1 MLPANEWVVS
11 LNVESSPVKVPQL
24 DSMTR
29 PLTMMGAELLCCSA
43 AFKGE
48 IWLNCTEERHP
59 IKPWEF
65 AFIVSSST
73 SLFSVNQKEQNTVNH
88 SATTQNKLTEE

>member
-11 LNVESSPVKVPQL
+11 LNVESSPVKEPQL
-24 DSMTR
+24 DSMIR
-29 PLTMMGAELLCCSA
+29 PLTVMGAALRCCSA

-65 AFIVSSST
+65 AFIVSSSA
-73 SLFSVNQKEQNTVNH
+73 SLFSVNQKEENIINQNALRDLN
-88 SATTQNKLTEE
+88 